1 MHRCYICLGEYE
13 QGDKIRVL
21 PCHHEYHMLCVDKWL
36 KEIHGYHH
44 CEKTISPLLLLIGI
58 LSYGAICL
66 LSHACIFTGY
76 AHSAVGMFAK
86 ALLWAPSQAPST
98 LWETCIYTDGS
109 SSVAFHRPKVQIG
122 FYLSE
127 KFPGSFDL
135 QILVSMFQSE
145 FYTLVHYTSKIEL
158 L

>member
-44 CEKTISPLLLLIGI
+44 WTKPSLPFYFSLVSWVVAPFAYFHMLVF
-58 LSYGAICL
+58 A
-66 LSHACIFTGY
+66 GY

-98 LWETCIYTDGS
+98 LWETCMYTDGS
-109 SSVAFHRPKVQIG
+109 STVAFYCPKVQIG

-127 KFPGSFDL
+127 KLPGSFDL
-135 QILVSMFQSE
+135 QILVSMFQSK